1 MPNKTYSQSQAD
13 VSRQWYELDASGVPV
28 GRLSTQIARLLSGKD
43 KPTYTPHIDGGDYV
57 VVVNASGLKMTGS
70 KPSENKYRHSGYP
83 GGIKSITKG
92 KLLATNPERLLELAV
107 KGMLPKN
114 KLINERM
121 KRLKVYPEA
130 EHEHSAQ
137 QPKKLEV
144 KHGR

>member
-1 MPNKTYSQSQAD
+1 
-13 VSRQWYELDASGVPV
+13 
-28 GRLSTQIARLLSGKD
+28 LLSGKD

-57 VVVNASGLKMTGS
+57 VVINASGLEMTGS
-70 KPSENKYRHSGYP
+70 KPAENKYRHSGYP